1 MSNIKL
7 TYFGLAGRAEAIRM
21 CFHIGKIP
29 FEDNRLTKEQFG
41 KLKPD
46 LPLGQVPILEVDG
59 KVYCQSNAILH
70 YAGTRSGFYPKDPL
84 EAMRC
89 DQAIETMSDILT
101 KIPKNPGDEVKYQM
115 DRSAFFA
122 AGGFGHKAL
131 SFLETAVKENGNLAT
146 KELTIADLMFVNS
159 YRLLICGLY
168 DHVSKDLLD
177 AFPLLKKLVDRVEND
192 PRIVD
197 FYTKFPKL
205 FNPFEKA

>member
-29 FEDNRLTKEQFG
+29 FEDNRLTNEQFG
-41 KLKPD
+41 KLKGD
-46 LPLGQVPILEVDG
+46 LPLGQLPILEVDG

-89 DQAIETMSDILT
+89 DQAIETMNDILM
-101 KIPKNPGDEVKYQM
+101 KIPKDEVKDQIE
-115 DRSAFFA
+115 RAAFFA

-131 SFLETAVKENGNLAT
+131 SLLETAVKENGYLAT
-146 KELTIADLMFVNS
+146 EELTIADVFFVNS
-159 YRLLICGLY
+159 YRVLICGLFG
-168 DHVSKDLLD
+168 DVSKNLLD